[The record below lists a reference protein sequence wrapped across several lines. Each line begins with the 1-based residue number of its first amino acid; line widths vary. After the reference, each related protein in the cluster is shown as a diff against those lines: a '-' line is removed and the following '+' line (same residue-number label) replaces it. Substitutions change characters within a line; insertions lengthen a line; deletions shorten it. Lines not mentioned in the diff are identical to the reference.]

1 MNTFTESENR
11 LAKAIRNETRE
22 GTTYYAKTQD
32 VDSATL
38 AALAVALE
46 DEAKN
51 QGVKITVTIGE
62 P

>member
-1 MNTFTESENR
+1 MNTFTASESR
-11 LAKAIRNETRE
+11 LAKAIRNTARE
-22 GTTYYAKTQD
+22 GTTYYAQRQD
-32 VDSATL
+32 VDSAAL
-38 AALAVALE
+38 AVLAVALE